1 MKDMRMNFL
10 GKSFW
15 VAMLLVGLTGVSA
28 QNIEGTIGSK
38 QNDPKM
44 QWWNE
49 AKFGMFIHWG
59 VYSVPAGVWG
69 GKTTGGEWLMHGNK
83 IPREEYAAL
92 AKKFNPV
99 KFDADEWVKLAKSAG
114 QKYII
119 ITAKHHDG
127 FAMFKSNASAY
138 NIVDATP
145 FKRDV
150 LKELAEAARKHG
162 MKLGFYYSQAQDWY
176 HPGGASKG
184 SKWDKAQEGDMN
196 AYIDQVAIPQVMELL
211 ENYGDVAVIWWD
223 TPHDMTPTMAKK
235 FASIV
240 KKYPNLI
247 TNNRLGGGQ
256 GGDLASP
263 EQFIPAT
270 GFPGQSWEV
279 CMTMNGHWGYNAWD
293 EDWKSTGDL
302 LRKLVDIVSKGGNF
316 LLNVGPNADGVIP
329 NVSQRTLREMGS
341 WLSLNGESVYATKAS
356 PFPYL
361 SWGRATRKGQ
371 TLYLHVF
378 DWPKDNVLSVP
389 MPNQISKA
397 YLLADRQNALTV
409 EQVGDGN
416 KIRLPAYA
424 PDRMDSV
431 VAIEFA
437 GEPIVLPVPSAGR
450 RVSASSSHPSSK
462 LDRLTD
468 GDPKFAWK
476 AADGVRKA
484 TLEID
489 LENPVA
495 IQSMAI
501 VEPWHAW
508 DGVTQKYELQAL
520 NVGEWVRI
528 LSGETG
534 GVGLSIDF
542 TPVRAQRFRLIL
554 ENIKEAPA
562 LNELSLFRFG
572 S

>member
-1 MKDMRMNFL
+1 
-10 GKSFW
+10 
-15 VAMLLVGLTGVSA
+15 
-28 QNIEGTIGSK
+28 
-38 QNDPKM
+38 
-44 QWWNE
+44 
-49 AKFGMFIHWG
+49 
-59 VYSVPAGVWG
+59 
-69 GKTTGGEWLMHGNK
+69 
-83 IPREEYAAL
+83 
-92 AKKFNPV
+92 
-99 KFDADEWVKLAKSAG
+99 
-114 QKYII
+114 
-119 ITAKHHDG
+119 
-127 FAMFKSNASAY
+127 
-138 NIVDATP
+138 
-145 FKRDV
+145 
-150 LKELAEAARKHG
+150 
-162 MKLGFYYSQAQDWY
+162 
-176 HPGGASKG
+176 
-184 SKWDKAQEGDMN
+184 
-196 AYIDQVAIPQVMELL
+196 
-211 ENYGDVAVIWWD
+211 
-223 TPHDMTPTMAKK
+223 
-235 FASIV
+235 
-240 KKYPNLI
+240 
-247 TNNRLGGGQ
+247 
-256 GGDLASP
+256 
-263 EQFIPAT
+263 
-270 GFPGQSWEV
+270 
-279 CMTMNGHWGYNAWD
+279 
-293 EDWKSTGDL
+293 
-302 LRKLVDIVSKGGNF
+302 
-316 LLNVGPNADGVIP
+316 
-329 NVSQRTLREMGS
+329 
-341 WLSLNGESVYATKAS
+341 
-356 PFPYL
+356 
-361 SWGRATRKGQ
+361 
-371 TLYLHVF
+371 
-378 DWPKDNVLSVP
+378 
-389 MPNQISKA
+389 MPNQIFKA
-397 YLLADRQNALTV
+397 YLLADRQNALMV
-409 EQVGDGN
+409 EQVGEGN